1 MMTSTKI
8 STVIGLAAAVLIVLQ
23 AHQLSV
29 QKHAFDALQEK
40 VAESAPQAQPS
51 QAWQAEMAKLREQN
65 AAYAKTIEAMQ
76 RDVAKARAHATDALA
91 AKSAATAAAVR
102 AKANPFGEMFK
113 DPAMLESMRP
123 QQIATAKMM
132 YGPLI
137 KQLNLSPEQADKFYN
152 LLVDNGIR
160 SMTAL
165 QSGNAEEIKAAD
177 QAIEANVRSFLGDA
191 GYAQFEN
198 YAKNDVTDQAIWTGL
213 KNDFTENPLSDTQQ
227 QQLLQAMKAARQ
239 SVTAS
244 NPLDLSQINFSDKAA
259 AMSQAMQQSLQQQ
272 EQINQNVLQQA
283 AAFLSPQ
290 QLQTLSTSQSNMVAS
305 QKAMAPMMQQ
315 MLSGP
320 STSP

>member
-8 STVIGLAAAVLIVLQ
+8 SAVIGLAAAALIVWQ
-23 AHQLSV
+23 AHQLSI
-29 QKHAFDALQEK
+29 QEQALRSLQEQ
-40 VAESAPQAQPS
+40 VAQAAPEAPQPS
-51 QAWQAEMAKLREQN
+51 QALQAEMAKLREQN

-177 QAIEANVRSFLGDA
+177 QAIEANVRRRRLCPIR
-191 GYAQFEN
+191 E
-198 YAKNDVTDQAIWTGL
+198 L
-213 KNDFTENPLSDTQQ
+213 C
-227 QQLLQAMKAARQ
+227 
-239 SVTAS
+239 
-244 NPLDLSQINFSDKAA
+244 
-259 AMSQAMQQSLQQQ
+259 Q
-272 EQINQNVLQQA
+272 E
-283 AAFLSPQ
+283 
-290 QLQTLSTSQSNMVAS
+290 
-305 QKAMAPMMQQ
+305 
-315 MLSGP
+315 
-320 STSP
+320 